1 MEANLKLEKQ
11 TFAALNQDGDNP
23 LIGGGFAGKDALKA
37 AAAVGAGAKGGAG
50 GPGGVGSFAA
60 GLKDAGIVGGLDG
73 GGLGNGL
80 GVHDAPGAPKMVIAG
95 LADEDSDSAPLM
107 HTLTK
112 ADGTEYTW

>member
-1 MEANLKLEKQ
+1 M
-11 TFAALNQDGDNP
+11 
-23 LIGGGFAGKDALKA
+23 IGGGFANKEALA
-37 AAAVGAGAKGGAG
+37 AAGAGGKGKA
-50 GPGGVGSFAA
+50 GPGGVGSLAG

-107 HTLTK
+107 QELVK
-112 ADGTEYTW
+112 ADGTEYSW